1 MNPTE
6 LTAFTRIIVLDD
18 DADEGS
24 KIRDALADL
33 KLSSLFIHA
42 VDRSVLPAQPFPNA
56 RIVFLDLEFVPGGT
70 DRSRASTALAYLN
83 TVVADGGFYVLV
95 VWSSHIGSPLETEF
109 REQLNTRAINIKPC
123 VPPIFISKASCKK
136 ADGTFS
142 GRKIASN
149 IKQGFKSVKSYEL
162 FINWENTVSNTVSMF
177 LSNILNGE
185 NQRELSKKIHALAE
199 AYGGKKYKDN
209 IAKNALLTLDEALRG
224 LLDSNIARGDYT
236 THNQHIIKTVSGLD
250 KDKMAGL
257 NEKLLLNP
265 DKMRGS
271 GCVFKTTR
279 KESKRYNNPMFKDKA
294 WPQEGIDVMIDVTP
308 ICDVAQNKNEFVYY
322 IYAALVPEKTK
333 CKKAG
338 YIYDFDHPFR
348 YDSKNWRLIL
358 NLKSLETVR
367 KDAATT
373 PVKVLL
379 ANGNVTSLMPVAR
392 AIDNDDS
399 IIFKLKDSV
408 VVDFQ
413 HKIAHHNSRP
423 GHTLL
428 QASI

>member
-6 LTAFTRIIVLDD
+6 LTAFTRIIILDD
-18 DADEGS
+18 DAKEGAE
-24 KIRDALADL
+24 IRDALAAL

-42 VDRSVLPAQPFPNA
+42 DSRSALPARPFPNA

-70 DRSRASTALAYLN
+70 DKSRASTALAYLN
-83 TVVADGGFYVLV
+83 TVVREGGFYVLV
-95 VWSSHIGSPLETEF
+95 VWSSHVGSPLETEF
-109 REQLNTRAINIKPC
+109 SEQLDTRAANIKPC
-123 VPPIFISKASCKK
+123 IPPIFISKASCKH
-136 ADGTFS
+136 ADNKFS
-142 GRKIASN
+142 GRKITSH

-162 FINWENTVSNTVSMF
+162 FINWENIVSNTVSDF

-185 NQRELSKKIHALAE
+185 DQRELSRKIHALAE

-209 IAKNALLTLDEALRG
+209 MAKNALLTLDEALKG
-224 LLDSNIARGDYT
+224 LLDSSIAQGDYT
-236 THNQHIIKTVSGLD
+236 EHNKRIHKLVSGLD
-250 KDKMAGL
+250 KDKMAEL
-257 NEKLLLNP
+257 NAKLLLNP

-279 KESKRYNNPMFKDKA
+279 KESKRYTNPMLKD
-294 WPQEGIDVMIDVTP
+294 WPEEGIGVMIDVTP

-322 IYAALVPEKTK
+322 VYGALVPEKTK
-333 CKKAG
+333 CKRAG
-338 YIYDFDHPFR
+338 YIYDFDHSFS
-348 YDSKNWRLIL
+348 YESKNWQLVI

-373 PVKVLL
+373 PVKVLQTT
-379 ANGNVTSLMPVAR
+379 GNVASLMPVAR
-392 AIDNDDS
+392 SIDSDIN
-399 IIFKLKDSV
+399 IIFKLKDGV

-428 QASI
+428 QPSI